1 MRVQGA
7 TNVLSNFF
15 IWSMQFMGMMFPS
28 VEHAYQFVKARFHG
42 RPDLCQQILKATTPG
57 AAKRL
62 TKQITVTTDWNDQRQ
77 CLMAELLD
85 IKFRSCPPFRQTL
98 LSSDDFIDHTVPDT
112 YWGTGI
118 DKRDPGQNVFG
129 LLLARLRNRHQIPD
143 DKKRVLV
150 LGHSFISH
158 LKTRI
163 DDGRVSFEDPKE
175 HPGMFHP
182 LFVGLSGATLEMLSN
197 YVRSTHLL
205 EHYNYPHIII
215 LQVGGNDI
223 SNHHFEESAF
233 LDSLDNFTSYCRSLG
248 CTVIVMGIWK
258 RLRPRYCSVSDYET
272 RRMNLHLAL
281 QNRSS
286 AVSFWFYSSR
296 IVAGQTRY
304 LDGKGVHPSDNGYI
318 RLCRSF
324 SRALGWLMVK

>member
-1 MRVQGA
+1 MC
-7 TNVLSNFF
+7 
-15 IWSMQFMGMMFPS
+15 SMQFMGMLFPS

-62 TKQITVTTDWNDQRQ
+62 TKQIRVTTDWSDQRQ
-77 CLMAELLD
+77 CLMAELLEL
-85 IKFRSCPPFRQTL
+85 KFRSCPPFQQTL
-98 LSSDDFIDHTVPDT
+98 LSSDDFIEHTVPDT

-129 LLLARLRNRHQIPD
+129 LLLARLRNRHQIPAE
-143 DKKRVLV
+143 KTRVLV

-175 HPGMFHP
+175 HPGKFHP
-182 LFVGLSGATLEMLSN
+182 LFVGLPGATLEMLSN

-205 EHYNYPHIII
+205 EHYNFPHIII

-304 LDGKGVHPSDNGYI
+304 LDRKGVHPSENGYI

-324 SRALGWLMVK
+324 SRALGWLMMK